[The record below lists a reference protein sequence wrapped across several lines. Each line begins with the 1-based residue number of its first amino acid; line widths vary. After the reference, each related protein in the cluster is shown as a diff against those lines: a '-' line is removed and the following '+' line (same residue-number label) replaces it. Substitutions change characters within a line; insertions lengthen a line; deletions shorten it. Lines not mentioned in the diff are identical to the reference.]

1 MINLCLPRAVFL
13 LAAIVS
19 HATATTIGQFSV
31 PVIQN
36 FDTLANAGTTN
47 TTIPE
52 GWSFAETGSGANAT
66 YAAGTGSS
74 ATGNTYSFGEASS
87 TERAF
92 GTLRTSSILSAIGT
106 VVTNETGATITSLI
120 VAYTGEQWR
129 LGAIGRVD
137 RLDFS
142 YSLDATSLT
151 TGSWL
156 DFDALDF
163 VAPISAGTL
172 GLLDGNAAANQSAVS
187 STLSGLNLAAGSTV
201 WLRWTDFVATGSNDG
216 LGIDDVT
223 ISALGV
229 VIPNPEPPTASVPEG
244 LPTSFLAI
252 VLLGVLRAGAARR
265 MRAVPVG

>member
-1 MINLCLPRAVFL
+1 MLKLCLPVL
-13 LAAIVS
+13 LALIVS
-19 HATATTIGQFSV
+19 SATATTISQFNV
-31 PVIQN
+31 PVVQN
-36 FDTLANAGTTN
+36 FDTLANAGTANATV
-47 TTIPE
+47 PA
-52 GWSFAETGSGANAT
+52 GWSFAETGSGANTT

-74 ATGNTYSFGEASS
+74 ATGNTYSFGATAS

-92 GTLRTSSILSAIGT
+92 GALRTSSLLSALGS
-106 VVTNETGATITSLI
+106 VVTNETGAAITSLMI
-120 VAYTGEQWR
+120 AYTGEQWR
-129 LGAIGRVD
+129 LGATARVD

-172 GLLDGNAAANQSAVS
+172 GVLDGNAATNQSAIS
-187 STLSGLNLAAGSTV
+187 STLSGLNIATGSNV

-223 ISALGV
+223 ISALGAV
-229 VIPNPEPPTASVPEG
+229 NLNPEPPTASVPEG
-244 LPTSFLAI
+244 IPTSYLAI

-265 MRAVPVG
+265 MSAVPVS